1 MAITNPYEK
10 LSRLRD
16 VILTTLI
23 LIAVVAAPAAAQ
35 NVVTHWAAVAQ
46 SAIVVGRTPAS
57 SNVLHAMVQLAMY
70 DAVIAIEGGYE
81 PYATGLIAAPGTN
94 VNAAVATAAY
104 RVLRERV
111 PGQFAFLDNEYAIY
125 LVAIADGQSKSNG
138 IAVGEAVAAAILA
151 LRENDG
157 FDNVIPYVQPPPG
170 PGVFEPV
177 APTTPI
183 EVKLGQV
190 SPYTFDDPAAFRPNG
205 PAPLAS
211 NEYAENFIE
220 TRDYGRSN
228 STFRSPEQTDIAL
241 FWAENPYTQWNRNLR
256 NIAITNQ
263 LNIAETARMM
273 AMAFT
278 ADADALI
285 GCLEAKYFYMW
296 WRPVHAIQRAG
307 ADGNLDTDPDP
318 TWTALLT
325 VNFPEYPS
333 AHACLSTAITDAL
346 TAYFGTNNFSV
357 TLDST
362 MPALFAPVRT
372 YRKLNDVAR
381 EVDDARVWGG
391 LHWRNSMKEG
401 DKLGRKVAAHIVRHF
416 FRPTE

>member
-1 MAITNPYEK
+1 MAITNPYKK
-10 LSRLRD
+10 LCRWRG
-16 VILTTLI
+16 VILATLI
-23 LIAVVAAPAAAQ
+23 LIALVAAPATAQ
-35 NVVTHWAAVAQ
+35 NVVTHWAAIAQ

-57 SNVLHAMVQLAMY
+57 SNVLHAMVQLAIY
-70 DAVIAIEGGYE
+70 DAAIAIEGGYE
-81 PYATGLIAAPGTN
+81 PYGAEVIAPLGADI
-94 VNAAVATAAY
+94 NAAVATAAY

-111 PGQFAFLDNEYAIY
+111 PGQASFLDNEYANN
-125 LVAIADGQSKSNG
+125 LAAIPVGQAKTDGIK
-138 IAVGEAVAAAILA
+138 VGEAVAAALLA
-151 LRENDG
+151 LRDNDG
-157 FDNVIPYVQPPPG
+157 FDNVVPYVQPSPG

-177 APTTPI
+177 APATPI
-183 EVKLGQV
+183 ELKLAQV
-190 SPYTFDDPAAFRPNG
+190 SPYTFDDPAAFRPDG
-205 PAPLAS
+205 PAPLVS
-211 NEYAENFIE
+211 NDYAENFIE

-256 NIAITNQ
+256 NIAIANQ
-263 LNIAETARMM
+263 LNIPETARMM
-273 AMAFT
+273 AMAFI
-278 ADADALI
+278 AGADALI

-307 ADGNLDTDPDP
+307 TDGNLDTDPDP

-333 AHACLSTAITDAL
+333 AHACLSTGIADAL

-362 MPALFAPVRT
+362 MPALLAPVRT
-372 YRKLNDVAR
+372 YRKLNDVTR